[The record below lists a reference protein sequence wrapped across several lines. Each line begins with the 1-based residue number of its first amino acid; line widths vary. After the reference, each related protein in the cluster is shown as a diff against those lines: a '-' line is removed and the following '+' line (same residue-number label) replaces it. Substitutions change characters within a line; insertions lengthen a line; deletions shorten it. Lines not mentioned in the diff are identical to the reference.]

1 MMCDTYSKNGKP
13 FGDSI
18 VFHIILRYN
27 DYAAQMELCIFQ
39 CVALASIEPK
49 ELQVSFFS
57 LFFWYA
63 ILTETDTPGGV
74 SLRGRDSVELPKRN
88 PNRIRGFDYSQNGAY
103 FVTICTQNRQRILSK
118 IVGTPVPGCPQAPCP
133 ELLSYGKI
141 ADKYIRQ
148 MNTFYDHLSVD
159 KYVIMPDHIHF
170 LISIHEQVGH
180 PGRGVPTPRTSV
192 VARFVGTFKRFCNK
206 EYGQNI
212 WQARYYDH
220 VIRNQQDYDGIW
232 EYIDNNP
239 RKWMMTKQGKDA

>member
-1 MMCDTYSKNGKP
+1 
-13 FGDSI
+13 
-18 VFHIILRYN
+18 
-27 DYAAQMELCIFQ
+27 MELCIFQ

-74 SLRGRDSVELPKRN
+74 SLRERDSVELPKRN
-88 PNRIRGFDYSQNGAY
+88 HNRIRGFDYSQNGAY
-103 FVTICTQNRQRILSK
+103 FVTICTQNRQRILSR

-133 ELLSYGKI
+133 ELLSYGRI

-148 MNTFYDHLSVD
+148 MDTFYDHLSVD
-159 KYVIMPDHIHF
+159 NYVIMPDHIHF

-192 VARFVGTFKRFCNK
+192 IARFVGTFKRFCNK

-220 VIRNQQDYDGIW
+220 VIRNQHDYDGIW

>member
-1 MMCDTYSKNGKP
+1 M
-13 FGDSI
+13 
-18 VFHIILRYN
+18 
-27 DYAAQMELCIFQ
+27 
-39 CVALASIEPK
+39 
-49 ELQVSFFS
+49 
-57 LFFWYA
+57 
-63 ILTETDTPGGV
+63 
-74 SLRGRDSVELPKRN
+74 ELPKRN

-148 MNTFYDHLSVD
+148 MNIFYDHLSVD

-170 LISIHEQVGH
+170 LISIHEQVEH
-180 PGRGVPTPRTSV
+180 PRRGIPTPRTSV

-220 VIRNQQDYDGIW
+220 VIRNQQDYDEIW
-232 EYIDNNP
+232 QYIENNP
-239 RKWMMTKQGKDA
+239 RKWLIERREYKYSSFCRERCPHCSTVQESRFFNAFSDRILSRKYVKKDAVWLVA

>member
-1 MMCDTYSKNGKP
+1 M
-13 FGDSI
+13 
-18 VFHIILRYN
+18 
-27 DYAAQMELCIFQ
+27 
-39 CVALASIEPK
+39 
-49 ELQVSFFS
+49 
-57 LFFWYA
+57 
-63 ILTETDTPGGV
+63 
-74 SLRGRDSVELPKRN
+74 ELPKRN

-103 FVTICTQNRQRILSK
+103 FVTICTQNRQRILAK

-148 MNTFYDHLSVD
+148 MNIFYDHLSVD

-170 LISIHEQVGH
+170 LISIHEQVEH
-180 PGRGVPTPRTSV
+180 PRRGFPTPRTSV

-220 VIRNQQDYDGIW
+220 VIRNQQDYDETW

>member
-1 MMCDTYSKNGKP
+1 MERTLRPLRVSIGRNGRP
-13 FGDSI
+13 GRGVPTAETDAPGGVS
-18 VFHIILRYN
+18 LRQKQTPREGCPYDRN
-27 DYAAQMELCIFQ
+27 GHPGRGVPTA
-39 CVALASIEPK
+39 
-49 ELQVSFFS
+49 
-57 LFFWYA
+57 
-63 ILTETDTPGGV
+63 ETDTPGGV

-103 FVTICTQNRQRILSK
+103 FITICTQNRQRILSK

-148 MNTFYDHLSVD
+148 MDTFYDHLSVD

-220 VIRNQQDYDGIW
+220 VIRNQQDYDETW